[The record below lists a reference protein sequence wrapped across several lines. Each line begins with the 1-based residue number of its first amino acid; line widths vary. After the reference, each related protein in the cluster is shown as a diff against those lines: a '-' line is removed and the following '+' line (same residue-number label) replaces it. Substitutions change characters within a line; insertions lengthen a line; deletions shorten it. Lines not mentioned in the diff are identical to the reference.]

1 MISIGRTFSSSQSV
15 ACTLPKSTLPFQR
28 LIQGSNTSPWLP
40 CNLNIEASE
49 KYPHFKN
56 IYFKIP
62 NKCNANFSNVKAQA
76 SQCFINQAMFFFSV
90 VLLLPLS
97 NFYLEHSLQKWHE
110 EVLYILHVHHSL
122 TFCHIFFAYFTE
134 PFE

>member
-1 MISIGRTFSSSQSV
+1 MISIGRTFSSSQPV
-15 ACTLPKSTLPFQR
+15 GYTLPKPTLPFQR
-28 LIQGSNTSPWLP
+28 LIQGANTSPWLP

-76 SQCFINQAMFFFSV
+76 SQCFINQAMFFF
-90 VLLLPLS
+90 LLFC
-97 NFYLEHSLQKWHE
+97 FYPSQIFILNI
-110 EVLYILHVHHSL
+110 LYRNGMKSYIS
-122 TFCHIFFAYFTE
+122 FMFII
-134 PFE
+134 